1 MGHLRTTQV
10 DSDLDEIW
18 FYVAKESGSPETAD
32 RLIGIITRR
41 FYLLATHPNLGRRR
55 DRDLRPGLRSFP
67 VGDYINSLSNR
78 RGGRTDTP
86 GDTR

>member
-1 MGHLRTTQV
+1 MGHLRTAQA

-18 FYVAKESGSPETAD
+18 FYVAKRSGSPETAD

-55 DRDLRPGLRSFP
+55 DHDLRPGLRSFP
-67 VGDYINSLSNR
+67 SANMSFYAASTM
-78 RGGRTDTP
+78 RTC
-86 GDTR
+86 

>member
-67 VGDYINSLSNR
+67 VGDYINSRSNR